1 MWVKNNDKERVKSYL
16 KSDVGSNITNVTDFR
31 NRIHD
36 LISAIDRATAGTPS
50 GMEREMIDGCKKAV
64 SHLSD
69 ALQNLNVCQNC
80 IDQINTM
87 EWVDDEQD
95 RRDYQ

>member
-1 MWVKNNDKERVKSYL
+1 MWVKNNDKERVKTYL
-16 KSDVGSNITNVTDFR
+16 KSDISSNITNVTDFC

-50 GMEREMIDGCKKAV
+50 GTERE
-64 SHLSD
+64 
-69 ALQNLNVCQNC
+69 NY
-80 IDQINTM
+80 IDQIITL

>member
-1 MWVKNNDKERVKSYL
+1 MWVKNNDKERVKTYL
-16 KSDVGSNITNVTDFR
+16 KNDISSNITNVTDFC

-50 GMEREMIDGCKKAV
+50 GTEREMIGGCKKAV
-64 SHLSD
+64 SYLSD
-69 ALQNLNVCQNC
+69 ALQNLNICQNY
-80 IDQINTM
+80 IDQIITL

-95 RRDYQ
+95 